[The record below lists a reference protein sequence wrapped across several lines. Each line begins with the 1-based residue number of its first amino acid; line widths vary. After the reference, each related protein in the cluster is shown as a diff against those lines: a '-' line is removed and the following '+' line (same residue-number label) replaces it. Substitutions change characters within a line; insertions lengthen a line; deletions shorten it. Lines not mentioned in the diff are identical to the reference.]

1 MLTADKLQSL
11 LMLDRINKRWGLFK
25 KLRRSSEGVHAPHN
39 KATETNRTR
48 IMPVPDKIYL
58 PLRQHIGAPTKAVV
72 KKGDKVQVGTMVAE
86 TGGFVSSPIFSGV
99 SGTVKDI
106 VEMQFIFGKEK
117 CIVIESDK
125 EQTMS
130 DDIAPPKVNDYD
142 SFVKAIANS
151 GLVGLGGAGFPTAV
165 KLSPKNLTA
174 IDTLIINAAEC
185 EPYITADN
193 REMLECPD
201 HVMAGIVLVKRFLG
215 IKNIIIGIERNKP
228 EAVDLLFSL
237 AAGDKSITVVPLET
251 RYPQGAEKVLIETTT
266 GREVPIGGLPSD
278 VGVIVLNVATVAFIS
293 KYIENGIPLISK
305 RITVDGDAITSPQNV
320 EVIIGTPIKDIVDY
334 CGGFSQTVGKLLMGG
349 PMMGITVPNTDL
361 PIQKQTNAILALSE
375 KLSKPPVSKAC
386 IRCGRCLTGC
396 PMGLSPVEISDSY
409 EIEDVKDLA
418 DLNVASC
425 IECGCCSF
433 TCPAKRPL
441 TPIMKLAK
449 VMLRGR
455 S

>member
-1 MLTADKLQSL
+1 M
-11 LMLDRINKRWGLFK
+11 FK
-25 KLRRSSEGVHAPHN
+25 KLWRSSEGVSAPHN
-39 KATETNRTR
+39 KETETNRTR
-48 IMPVPDKIYL
+48 IMAVPDLIYL

-72 KKGDKVQVGTMVAE
+72 SKGDKVQVGTMVAE
-86 TGGFVSSPIFSGV
+86 AGGFVSSPIFSSV

-106 VEMQFIFGKEK
+106 VDMQFIAGKEK

-125 EQTMS
+125 EQTMAAE
-130 DDIAPPKVNDYD
+130 IAPPKVNDYND
-142 SFVKAIANS
+142 FVKAIAGS

-165 KLSPKNLTA
+165 KLSPKSLTA

-237 AAGDKSITVVPLET
+237 AAGDKNIMVVPLET

-278 VGVIVLNVATVAFIS
+278 VGVIVLNVATVSFIS
-293 KYIENGIPLISK
+293 KYIETGIPLISK
-305 RITVDGDAITSPQNV
+305 RITIDGDAITSPQNL
-320 EVIIGTPIKDIVDY
+320 EVLIGTPIKDIIDF
-334 CGGFSQTVGKLLMGG
+334 CGGFSKPVGKTLMGG
-349 PMMGITVPNTDL
+349 PMMGIAVPNIDL
-361 PIQKQTNAILALSE
+361 PIQKQTNAIVILSQKLAQPPA
-375 KLSKPPVSKAC
+375 SKPC
-386 IRCGRCLTGC
+386 IRCGRCLSAC
-396 PMGLSPVEISDSY
+396 PMGLSPVEISDAY
-409 EIEDVKDLA
+409 EIEDVEELTV
-418 DLNVASC
+418 LQIASC

-441 TPIMKLAK
+441 TPIMKLSK
-449 VMLRGR
+449 VMQRGR